1 MPEMPVDLLDDV
13 SAVTVTNV
21 GVTNMASLESKQS
34 SIAQDR
40 LDRLCKK
47 LEEDRYILKVEIA
60 NYFMVS
66 VVALI
71 LFLLTWLTRTRQG
84 QFKASAFSLKQTDW
98 SYW

>member
-1 MPEMPVDLLDDV
+1 MPVDLLDDV

-21 GVTNMASLESKQS
+21 GVTNKASLESKQS

-47 LEEDRYILKVEIA
+47 LEEDGYILKVEIA

-66 VVALI
+66 VLLISVIDCFPYKPRALH
-71 LFLLTWLTRTRQG
+71 
-84 QFKASAFSLKQTDW
+84 ADC
-98 SYW
+98 